1 MLPQSKFFQGRLAS
15 LRRGNGRGGVNCGRK
30 PFRLPLRGARW
41 GKGNDRLALEFAE
54 SLDGRVLDEENR
66 AGGVEELQVAVRGEA

>member
-1 MLPQSKFFQGRLAS
+1 M
-15 LRRGNGRGGVNCGRK
+15 GGVWRNFRKIRGEGWGDVNWDRK

-54 SLDGRVLDEENR
+54 SLDGRVLDEENQ
-66 AGGVEELQVAVRGEA
+66 AGVVEELEVAVRGEA